1 MPKKNGKRWRKAL
14 PNLPT
19 HFSAD
24 DFGYSTKMWIKILYD
39 WEILYRYMFTCSET
53 EGGLICI
60 LPSELVGTNDP
71 GICFEEF
78 KCFVVLFVVEF
89 DKCSR
94 GEGCCWGCINI
105 GSCPKSEILDNLS
118 EPSVSLWIAFVM
130 SRITLV

>member
-1 MPKKNGKRWRKAL
+1 MNKNFELLRNFVNK
-14 PNLPT
+14 
-19 HFSAD
+19 
-24 DFGYSTKMWIKILYD
+24 
-39 WEILYRYMFTCSET
+39 FTCSET

-71 GICFEEF
+71 GICFDEF

-89 DKCSR
+89 DKCR
-94 GEGCCWGCINI
+94 WGEGCCWGCINI